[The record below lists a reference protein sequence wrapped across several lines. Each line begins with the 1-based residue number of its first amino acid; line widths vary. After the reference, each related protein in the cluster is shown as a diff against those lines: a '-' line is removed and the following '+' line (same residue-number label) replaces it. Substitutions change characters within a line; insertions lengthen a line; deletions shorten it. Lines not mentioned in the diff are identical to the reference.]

1 MPRLSAR
8 LVTAFRVALGA
19 ALVTSVA
26 TPSPGSPLGGGSITS
41 QGYVT
46 WIYAQPRAD
55 GRFIGYVRNGS
66 SVSLRADE
74 LAPGEGCPGGFYAV
88 APRGFVCN
96 DRTVTRAP
104 SARRTETTRAAAG
117 SPGPFPFGYAFS
129 DGAPKYNRI
138 PTAAEQ
144 ERFERGFGPA
154 GDARRPYAR
163 PSTYH
168 DLATLAPIQPV
179 DPAPDFLASGGT
191 AAEGRLG
198 LVKETL
204 LPGSIVSF
212 TKAFA
217 AEGRTWLLSADQA
230 LVPADRVRAFTAS
243 TFHGVRLGGDL
254 RLPIAWMR
262 SSPRPRHRRTA
273 SGAMALAGAWP
284 ARSFARLGATRVEHG
299 GERYLETTERD
310 EDGSPLYVRE
320 ADATVVLAA
329 RSLPTGVKP
338 GQKWI
343 HVSIGAGTLVAYED
357 LVPVFATLISPGRG
371 GVPVPGGDAVRD
383 STTPLGTYN
392 ITFKDRAAS
401 MSPDSPGGP
410 RTQSIADVP
419 HVQYF
424 KAPFALHGAVW
435 HERFG
440 EPASA
445 GCINASPL
453 DAEALFAWTDP
464 AVPDEWQGA
473 TGAGAPGSPK
483 TTAVVVTR

>member
-1 MPRLSAR
+1 MN
-8 LVTAFRVALGA
+8 ALGA
-19 ALVTSVA
+19 AIVTLAAPSHEA
-26 TPSPGSPLGGGSITS
+26 TPADARRSAITS

-46 WIYAQPRAD
+46 WIYARPRVE
-55 GRFIGYVRNGS
+55 GRFLGYVRNGS
-66 SVSLRADE
+66 AVSLLREE
-74 LAPGEGCPGGFYAV
+74 LVPGEGCPGGFFAV

-104 SARRTETTRAAAG
+104 SARRVETTAAAAVAR
-117 SPGPFPFGYAFS
+117 GPLPFGYAFS

-138 PTAAEQ
+138 PSAAEQ
-144 ERFERGFGPA
+144 ARAERGFGPA
-154 GDARRPYAR
+154 GDARRPYER
-163 PSTYH
+163 PSTYQ
-168 DLATLAPIQPV
+168 DLATLAPIAPRDPV
-179 DPAPDFLASGGT
+179 PSFLADGGT

-212 TKAFA
+212 TKVFA

-230 LVPADRVRAFTAS
+230 LVPADRVRAFVPS
-243 TFHGVRLGGDL
+243 TFHGTRLGGEV

-262 SSPRPRHRRTA
+262 HAQAPRHR
-273 SGAMALAGAWP
+273 LDAGGVMETIEDAAWP
-284 ARSFARLGATRVEHG
+284 ARSFAELTGGHVDQG
-299 GERYLETTERD
+299 GERWLETTERD
-310 EDGSPLYVRE
+310 ALGNAVFVR
-320 ADATVVLAA
+320 ASDATVVEAA
-329 RSLPTGVKP
+329 RALPTGVKP

-371 GVPVPGGDAVRD
+371 GVPSPGGDAVRD
-383 STTPLGTYN
+383 STTPLGAYA

-453 DAEALFAWTDP
+453 DADALFAWTDP
-464 AVPDEWQGA
+464 PVPDEWQGA
-473 TGAGAPGSPK
+473 TGAGAPSVSGPQP
-483 TTAVVVTR
+483 TTVIVVTR